1 MSSNFHA
8 FASLLLL
15 KITDWHV
22 QGAASRKS
30 RVSGRFP
37 ISRELLSR
45 SGGGRQLPEGGGHQG
60 GQGGGE
66 EVGEG
71 GGEAEGE
78 ESAPAGRWW
87 IPTVRSWIALTLIT
101 LYLTFSMAQILNHC
115 QELFLSC
122 KDYMVS
128 AISCFLCYDV
138 KFVQ

>member
-22 QGAASRKS
+22 QGTASRKS

-37 ISRELLSR
+37 ISREPLSR
-45 SGGGRQLPEGGGHQG
+45 SGGARQLPEGGGHQG
-60 GQGGGE
+60 GEGAGE

-78 ESAPAGRWW
+78 ESAQAGRWL
-87 IPTVRSWIALTLIT
+87 PTLRSGFALTLIT
-101 LYLTFSMAQILNHC
+101 LYLTFSMAQILNQC

-122 KDYMVS
+122 KDYLAS
-128 AISCFLCYDV
+128 AISCSVCFL
-138 KFVQ
+138 